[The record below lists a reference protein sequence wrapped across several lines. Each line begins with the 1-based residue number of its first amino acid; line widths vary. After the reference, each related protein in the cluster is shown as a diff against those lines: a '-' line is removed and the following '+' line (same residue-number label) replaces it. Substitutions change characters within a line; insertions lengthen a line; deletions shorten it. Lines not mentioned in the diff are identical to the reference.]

1 LEEEKVDKERELFVK
16 KIKLESQFFTVF
28 RNTVRILLN
37 QYENADIRESIEELI
52 KNNQTLYTEKLSQV
66 NDFLKELV
74 ERKQSISFVDNT
86 SDEEDMFLSLNEKE
100 IASCIVFK
108 KSAEKCNEKTPLCS
122 YLPDLQQCQLLL
134 PRFNLIQSNSNN
146 EIYYYARMADEIIR
160 YSRIKSFLFQPQ
172 TYLSFNDVKY
182 NLRDDEIILLESF
195 ITQDYFEKLIPVEVN
210 PYVKY
215 NNYDTVEPID
225 TLSFINE
232 IKYDELKLF

>member
-1 LEEEKVDKERELFVK
+1 
-16 KIKLESQFFTVF
+16 VF

-37 QYENADIRESIEELI
+37 QYENADIRESIEDLI
-52 KNNQTLYTEKLSQV
+52 KNNQTIYTEKLSQV

-86 SDEEDMFLSLNEKE
+86 SDKEDMFLSLNEKE

-108 KSAEKCNEKTPLCS
+108 KSSEKCNEKTPLCS

-182 NLRDDEIILLESF
+182 NLRSDEILLLESF
-195 ITQDYFEKLIPVEVN
+195 ITQDYFEKLIPLEVN

-225 TLSFINE
+225 TLSFTNE
-232 IKYDELKLF
+232 IKYDDLKYDHLK